1 VLRRPVAVL
10 LGLVLACV
18 AAGPALAAPNT
29 DDEGASK
36 TLRAQLSA
44 ANKGHIEAK
53 AKLANSKK
61 RQLELKVQLKK
72 VEDDLVLITNEVAVL
87 AAESYRVG
95 RLTPINLMLNSASP
109 NEFLQRAAAVEL
121 LAQRDG
127 TAMRRLKEAREEVAR
142 TKAAIDNEIRE
153 QTKQVAI
160 MAAKKKD
167 LEKALGIGTAGGF
180 VDANS
185 PLAKPAP
192 RNSDGSWPSERCIVD
207 DPTTSGCIT
216 ARTLHAYNQARAA
229 GFTYHTSCKRTG
241 GGGEHPLGRACDF
254 SSAQSTFRNSDATG
268 AEKAYGDRLASF
280 FVKNADRLGVLYV
293 IWYRQIWSPS
303 SGWRAYSGSG
313 SAAARHTNH
322 VHLSMV

>member
-1 VLRRPVAVL
+1 MLRRPLAVL
-10 LGLVLACV
+10 LGLVLAWI
-18 AAGPALAAPNT
+18 ATGPAAAAPNT

-36 TLRAQLSA
+36 TLRVQLEA

-61 RQLELKVQLKK
+61 HQLELNLQLRKVQEQLA
-72 VEDDLVLITNEVAVL
+72 VVSGEVAVL

-95 RLTPINLMLNSASP
+95 RLTPINMMLNSATP
-109 NEFLQRAAAVEL
+109 NEFLQRASGLEL

-127 TAMRRLKEAREEVAR
+127 AAMRRLTEAREEVAR
-142 TKAAIDNEIRE
+142 TKAAIDNEVRE
-153 QTKQVAI
+153 QAKQVAI

-180 VDANS
+180 VDASS
-185 PLAKPAP
+185 PLAQPAP
-192 RNSDGSWPSERCIVD
+192 RNSDGSWPSEKCIVD

-229 GFTYHTSCKRTG
+229 GFKRYTSCKRSG

-254 SSAQSTFRNSDATG
+254 SSAESTFKDSDATG
-268 AEKAYGDRLASF
+268 DDRTYGNRLAAF

-293 IWYRQIWSPS
+293 IWFRQIWSPA

-322 VHLSMV
+322 VHLSII

>member
-1 VLRRPVAVL
+1 VLRRRLAVL
-10 LGLVLACV
+10 LGLVLAL
-18 AAGPALAAPNT
+18 AATGPATAAPNT

-36 TLRAQLSA
+36 TLRAQLAA
-44 ANKGHIEAK
+44 ANKGHIDAK

-61 RQLELKVQLKK
+61 RQLELGLQLKK
-72 VEDDLVLITNEVAVL
+72 VEEDLAAITAEVAVL
-87 AAESYRVG
+87 AAQSYRVG

-109 NEFLQRAAAVEL
+109 NEFLQKAAGLEL

-127 TAMRRLKEAREEVAR
+127 AAMRRLTEAREEVAR
-142 TKAAIDNEIRE
+142 TKAAIDNEVRE
-153 QTKQVAI
+153 QARQVAI

-180 VDANS
+180 VAANS

-192 RNSDGSWPSERCIVD
+192 RNSDGSWPSEKCIVD

-216 ARTLHAYNQARAA
+216 ARTFHAYNQARAA
-229 GFTYHTSCKRTG
+229 GFKRFTSCKRSG

-254 SSAQSTFRNSDATG
+254 SSAETTFKNSDATG
-268 AEKAYGDRLASF
+268 DDKSYGDRLAAF

-303 SGWRAYSGSG
+303 GGWKAYSGSG

-322 VHLSMV
+322 VHLSLV

>member
-1 VLRRPVAVL
+1 MLV
-10 LGLVLACV
+10 GLVLACV
-18 AAGPALAAPNT
+18 AAGPASAAPNT

-36 TLRAQLSA
+36 TLRTQLAA
-44 ANKGHIEAK
+44 ANKAHIDAK
-53 AKLANSKK
+53 NKLANSKK
-61 RQLELKVQLKK
+61 RQLELGLQLKK
-72 VEDDLVLITNEVAVL
+72 VEQDLAVISKQVAVL
-87 AAESYRVG
+87 AAQSYRVG
-95 RLTPINLMLNSASP
+95 RLTPFNMMLNSATP
-109 NEFLQRAAAVEL
+109 DEFLERASSLEL

-127 TAMRRLKEAREEVAR
+127 AAMRRLTEARKEVAD
-142 TKAAIDNEIRE
+142 TQAAIDNEVRE

-160 MAAKKKD
+160 MAAKKKE

-180 VDANS
+180 VTANS

-192 RNSDGSWPSERCIVD
+192 RNSDGSWPSEKCIVD

-216 ARTLHAYNQARAA
+216 PRTLHAYNEARAA
-229 GFTYHTSCKRTG
+229 GFKRYTSCKRSG

-254 SSAQSTFRNSDATG
+254 SSATSTFKNSDATG
-268 AEKAYGDRLASF
+268 DDKAYGDRLAAF

-293 IWYRQIWSPS
+293 IWYRQIWSPG

-322 VHLSMV
+322 VHLSIV